1 MGPRARE
8 WRYDALEAARIAAR
22 SHKGADDV
30 ITEERIEQL
39 AYEFVND
46 SDGTLGALQNA
57 LRNAAEESDRA
68 ARQEC
73 AETVSENDICNQLL
87 DHWAEQN
94 KPHLDDEDKCC
105 YVLAVRA
112 VNEIRRLRAE
122 VDALR
127 SENWSLKCEVA
138 GQLGER
144 QALLQRTEEAEADAE
159 RYRWLTEDHDSK
171 EMRNRCLEILSRM
184 PVISYS
190 AACAAIDAARKGE

>member
-1 MGPRARE
+1 
-8 WRYDALEAARIAAR
+8 
-22 SHKGADDV
+22 V
-30 ITEERIEQL
+30 ISEERIEQL

-57 LRNAAEESDRA
+57 LRNAAEESDRT

-73 AETVSENDICNQLL
+73 AETGSENDICNICNELL
-87 DHWAEQN
+87 DHWKEQN

-122 VDALR
+122 VDGLR
-127 SENWSLKCEVA
+127 
-138 GQLGER
+138 
-144 QALLQRTEEAEADAE
+144 ADAE

-171 EMRNRCLEILSRM
+171 EMRNRCIEILARM
-184 PVISYS
+184 PVMSYS

>member
-1 MGPRARE
+1 MSDIDKAIRLINDWNHDKEPATHGHAVWVGLKLIHE
-8 WRYDALEAARIAAR
+8 
-22 SHKGADDV
+22 
-30 ITEERIEQL
+30 IE
-39 AYEFVND
+39 
-46 SDGTLGALQNA
+46 
-57 LRNAAEESDRA
+57 
-68 ARQEC
+68 
-73 AETVSENDICNQLL
+73 
-87 DHWAEQN
+87 
-94 KPHLDDEDKCC
+94 
-105 YVLAVRA
+105 
-112 VNEIRRLRAE
+112 RLRAE

-184 PVISYS
+184 PVMSYS

>member
-1 MGPRARE
+1 
-8 WRYDALEAARIAAR
+8 
-22 SHKGADDV
+22 V
-30 ITEERIEQL
+30 ITE
-39 AYEFVND
+39 D
-46 SDGTLGALQNA
+46 
-57 LRNAAEESDRA
+57 
-68 ARQEC
+68 
-73 AETVSENDICNQLL
+73 DICNQLF

-94 KPHLDDEDKCC
+94 EPHLDDDEKCC

-184 PVISYS
+184 PVMSYS

>member
-1 MGPRARE
+1 
-8 WRYDALEAARIAAR
+8 
-22 SHKGADDV
+22 V
-30 ITEERIEQL
+30 ISEERIEQL

-46 SDGTLGALQNA
+46 SDGTLGDLQNA

-73 AETVSENDICNQLL
+73 AETGSENDICNICNELL
-87 DHWAEQN
+87 FHWKEQD
-94 KPHLDDEDKCC
+94 KPHLDDDEKCC

-184 PVISYS
+184 PVMSYS

>member
-1 MGPRARE
+1 
-8 WRYDALEAARIAAR
+8 
-22 SHKGADDV
+22 V
-30 ITEERIEQL
+30 ITEERIERL
-39 AYEFVND
+39 AYEWIND

-73 AETVSENDICNQLL
+73 AETVSENDICNICNELL

-127 SENWSLKCEVA
+127 ATIGNLDITGGGV
-138 GQLGER
+138 
-144 QALLQRTEEAEADAE
+144 
-159 RYRWLTEDHDSK
+159 
-171 EMRNRCLEILSRM
+171 
-184 PVISYS
+184 
-190 AACAAIDAARKGE
+190 CAAREVVKQFDAARKGE

>member
-184 PVISYS
+184 PVMSYS